1 MIRIT
6 IETDETLDGH
16 DKASML
22 AWQTADE
29 LCGNW
34 CMHGTVTD
42 HAGNA
47 TRFEIHEDGNVS
59 GEFAIVVKAM
69 PR

>member
-6 IETDETLDGH
+6 IETDETLDGPTT
-16 DKASML
+16 ASGIAEEL
-22 AWQTADE
+22 ASDLRYHWLFA
-29 LCGNW
+29 
-34 CMHGTVTD
+34 GTLTEGAEVI
-42 HAGNA
+42 
-47 TRFEIHEDGNVS
+47 RYEIEPDAKS